1 MNLIQDGKLE
11 EGLETVCDVLNELS
25 REKTGSVTCRGILCN
40 ECPFNGIGGLK
51 RWINE
56 AKKAGGRK

>member
-1 MNLIQDGKLE
+1 MNYLE
-11 EGLETVCDVLNELS
+11 K
-25 REKTGSVTCRGILCN
+25 KTGSVTCRGILCN

>member
-1 MNLIQDGKLE
+1 MKD
-11 EGLETVCDVLNELS
+11 LETVCDVLNELS

-51 RWINE
+51 RWIKGYVDLKIGNS
-56 AKKAGGRK
+56 K

>member
-1 MNLIQDGKLE
+1 VVVLKERKIVMKL
-11 EGLETVCDVLNELS
+11 LS
-25 REKTGSVTCRGILCN
+25 LFS
-40 ECPFNGIGGLK
+40 GIGGLK